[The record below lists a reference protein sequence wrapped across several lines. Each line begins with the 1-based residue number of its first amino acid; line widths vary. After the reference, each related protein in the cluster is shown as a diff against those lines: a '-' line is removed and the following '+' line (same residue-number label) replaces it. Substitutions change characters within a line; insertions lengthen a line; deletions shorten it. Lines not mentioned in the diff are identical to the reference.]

1 MEGLELELRA
11 PCLLGRRSTIWAMLP
26 AQSGFLIDF
35 VLVFVVL
42 AIELGVLY
50 WARDLTLSYILLTL
64 LDFLVVENL
73 DISHKD

>member
-1 MEGLELELRA
+1 
-11 PCLLGRRSTIWAMLP
+11 MLP

-35 VLVFVVL
+35 VLFFVVL